1 MRIQRETVRA
11 LGACGDDY
19 NRAVEMFGDFV
30 DLSPATVARARAA
43 GLNLLWMGVRL
54 LDEPG
59 RAAFMAYTL
68 AERIRLLTVL
78 LGAAP
83 PAGAEGLRQA
93 GDAAWKRWSAS
104 TPEDFDARNRAT
116 VLREA
121 ARDMAKDS
129 PTPAE
134 IEAAGL
140 SVQRAASYAGEDQ
153 IPIRDA
159 MVDWI
164 VARVTEGPP

>member
-1 MRIQRETVRA
+1 MRIRREAVRA

-19 NRAVEMFGDFV
+19 KRAVEMFGDFV
-30 DLSPATVARARAA
+30 DLSPATVAQARAA

-68 AERIRLLTVL
+68 AERTRLLTVL
-78 LGAAP
+78 LGASP
-83 PAGAEGLRQA
+83 PASAAGLRQA
-93 GDAAWKRWSAS
+93 GDAAWQQWATT
-104 TPEDFDARNRAT
+104 TPDDIDARSRAT

-121 ARDMAKDS
+121 ARDMEKQA

-134 IEAAGL
+134 LESAGL
-140 SVQRAASYAGEDQ
+140 AVQRAASYAGEDQ
-153 IPIRDA
+153 IPMRDA

-164 VARVTEGPP
+164 VARVTG